1 MFCVHGVIIIEQ
13 ASATPRKESFYAFVY
28 LLKDSGLILDFS
40 EEKAYSSYS
49 ILSSVTV
56 DGGPSK
62 EMIVRLKH
70 M

>member
-1 MFCVHGVIIIEQ
+1 M
-13 ASATPRKESFYAFVY
+13 Y

-40 EEKAYSSYS
+40 GEKAYSSYS

-70 M
+70 NDRGYVYHICNTVPLRRLMPNV